1 MPMKI
6 IRDPIHGFIEYNELE
21 EKIINTRVF
30 QRLRNI
36 KQLAFAHYVYPGAL
50 HTRFDHSLG
59 VMHLANKM
67 AKRLFTG
74 EGYRERIETIRL
86 AGLLHD
92 IGHGPF
98 SHVSE
103 QLLEENTSN
112 LDDLKKEYKAA
123 NAHEL
128 MSILIIQ
135 YHDEIDDILNDKSIK
150 EGVIQLIKESE
161 NSEGFLE
168 KDIVSG
174 PLDADKLDYI
184 LRDSYFAGVK
194 YGVFD
199 IEKLI
204 ESMVPIPISSTEKR
218 VGIREEGVFALEQF
232 LLANYHMKMQVY
244 YHSIRR
250 IADAMLIRGIN
261 LAIEDGAEEIRELF
275 SIKDNRKYIQNYI
288 QYNDYSLIDKAL
300 QADTKSSDY
309 FERLKRRALFKEIC
323 FLELSKNELGVDAVT
338 YNRIMKMSNSDT
350 HEISESIS
358 EFLNANYGLT
368 KSIEPRTIII
378 DKQSFTNPTFK
389 TPGITIDAKTIYV
402 LCEKNED
409 FKNEDFHEISG
420 IFSNPSIERE
430 KIMLYVYAP
439 IDNVD
444 ENERKSMSKD
454 LRSHVKEFLKGL

>member
-59 VMHLANKM
+59 VIHLANKM

-275 SIKDNRKYIQNYI
+275 STRLCPFLLNF
-288 QYNDYSLIDKAL
+288 
-300 QADTKSSDY
+300 DT
-309 FERLKRRALFKEIC
+309 
-323 FLELSKNELGVDAVT
+323 
-338 YNRIMKMSNSDT
+338 
-350 HEISESIS
+350 
-358 EFLNANYGLT
+358 
-368 KSIEPRTIII
+368 
-378 DKQSFTNPTFK
+378 
-389 TPGITIDAKTIYV
+389 
-402 LCEKNED
+402 
-409 FKNEDFHEISG
+409 
-420 IFSNPSIERE
+420 
-430 KIMLYVYAP
+430 
-439 IDNVD
+439 NV
-444 ENERKSMSKD
+444 
-454 LRSHVKEFLKGL
+454 